1 MRRTTR
7 TRPTALVAAAS
18 RPLVDRH
25 AAVPRQAAAWQ
36 AEAWTMFDE
45 IGEVKFGC
53 SMAGNA
59 MAKLRLYVAIRPPE
73 EPDADPLP
81 LDAEMAQEL
90 DVPPELALAAQA
102 ELARLAEGDGM
113 PELLRSLNINLEV
126 AGELWLVGW
135 DTRGP
140 GEADGPMPEVW
151 EVRSVSEV
159 NWQGQG
165 DQRTARVQG
174 PGGAPRDVVPNRD
187 AIIRVWLR
195 HPRYGELADSNLRGV
210 LADCRALLVLQQQAI
225 AEGRSRM
232 SAGAFTVPNELTIAA
247 GGPRA
252 NADPAPGT
260 DPEGDPFLLALE
272 NAMIDPIEDVSNP
285 SSVAP
290 FVIRGPAE
298 YLQPQYLRRIDLG
311 RQSSDIEARIEAR
324 VQRLA
329 RGMNLPPEV
338 VLGHQQTTYA
348 NAAQVD
354 ADTFEDYYEPR
365 ARLLVDS
372 LTTAYL
378 RPGLLDAGHDPAQV
392 ARLCVWYD
400 ASLLLGNPDTDA
412 NADAAFDNQAIS
424 WAAYRRAKG
433 FDDADAPAEREQL
446 MRAGLLRGI
455 LTADLTAQLLNLL
468 GEPEAEGFPP
478 LVAAPTG
485 GGGGAPPEA
494 VAAAMLAEVAQL
506 GAERWL
512 AAQGPNGAAPFR
524 PTGGRDRH
532 HRGADRAGPARH

>member
-1 MRRTTR
+1 MARRTR
-7 TRPTALVAAAS
+7 TPTALVAAAS
-18 RPLVDRH
+18 RPLVDRK
-25 AAVPRQAAAWQ
+25 ATVPRQAAQWQ

-53 SMAGNA
+53 NMAGNA
-59 MAKLRLYVAIRPPE
+59 MAKLRLYVAIRPPDQ
-73 EPDADPLP
+73 PDADPVP
-81 LDAEMAQEL
+81 LDADTAKEL
-90 DVPPELALAAQA
+90 DVPPDLALAAQA

-135 DTRGP
+135 DARTP
-140 GEADGPMPEVW
+140 AEPDGPAPEQW

-159 NWQGQG
+159 AWQGTG
-165 DQRTARVQG
+165 DQRTAKVQG
-174 PGGAPRDVVPNRD
+174 PDGPPREVQRGRD
-187 AIIRVWLR
+187 ACIRVWLR
-195 HPRYGELADSNLRGV
+195 HPRYGDLADSNLRGV

-225 AEGRSRM
+225 AEARSRM
-232 SAGAFTVPNELTIAA
+232 SAGAFTVPNELTIAVA
-247 GGPRA
+247 GPRGQ
-252 NADPAPGT
+252 ADAPPPT
-260 DPEGDPFLLALE
+260 DADADPFLLALE

-311 RQSSDIEARIEAR
+311 RQADGIEARIEAR

-372 LTTAYL
+372 VTGAYL

-392 ARLCVWYD
+392 ARLQVWYD

-433 FDDADAPAEREQL
+433 YDDADAPTEREQL
-446 MRAGLLRGI
+446 MRAGLMRGI

-468 GEPEAEGFPP
+468 ADPEAEGFPP
-478 LVAAPTG
+478 LVAAET
-485 GGGGAPPEA
+485 GGGAPPPSAEA
-494 VAAAMLAEVAQL
+494 EAAATVLA
-506 GAERWL
+506 WL
-512 AAQGPNGAAPFR
+512 ADQARPLGAAPFR
-524 PTGGRDRH
+524 PTGSGQHRRDR
-532 HRGADRAGPARH
+532 GAARPGPARH